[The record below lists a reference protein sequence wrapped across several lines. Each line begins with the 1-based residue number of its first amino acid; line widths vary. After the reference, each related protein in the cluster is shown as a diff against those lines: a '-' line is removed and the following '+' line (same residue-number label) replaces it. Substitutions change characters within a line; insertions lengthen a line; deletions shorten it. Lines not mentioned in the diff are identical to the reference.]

1 MRRGHPYV
9 YESTLTLQRISS
21 LLTDGE
27 DQNRDEEGKDK
38 GSRTTSLTDA
48 LLNFPEQTGT
58 QGPTDPIL
66 SSNLK
71 KDTLVELVLFSE
83 GKLCFRLCKL
93 TIHT

>member
-27 DQNRDEEGKDK
+27 DQSRDDEGKDK
-38 GSRTTSLTDA
+38 GSRTPSSTDA
-48 LLNFPEQTGT
+48 LLNCPEQKGT
-58 QGPTDPIL
+58 KGGPTDPIL

-71 KDTLVELVLFSE
+71 KDTLVELVQSSE
-83 GKLCFRLCKL
+83 GKLCFGLY
-93 TIHT
+93 